1 MLPWALLYSTRR
13 SSTVYNKEDPT
24 LKLVSNPWSIFGL
37 GIRILN
43 LHEEISFNGVLQQ
56 EEQPRSDMHLLP
68 KTKFPSCTLSKSR
81 QKKPKNNTY
90 INLKSQLKSRKV
102 TNSGKTTLPKTGKA
116 NC

>member
-1 MLPWALLYSTRR
+1 MLPLALLYSTRR
-13 SSTVYNKEDPT
+13 SSIVYNKSDPT
-24 LKLVSNPWSIFGL
+24 LESVSNPLSIFGL

-43 LHEEISFNGVLQQ
+43 LHEEIVFNGVLQQ
-56 EEQPRSDMHLLP
+56 EEQCPSYIHLLP
-68 KTKFPSCTLSKSR
+68 NTKFPSFTLSKAR

-102 TNSGKTTLPKTGKA
+102 TNSGKTTFPKTGKA